1 MNMAEPTTTTAQ
13 TTPTTEQKAT
23 AQTGGEQTN
32 YDAIFAKLDAIL
44 DKRSD
49 GIARSALKDNGIAED
64 EVKEIVAAYRQQKGA
79 AAQRQTETMSALEA
93 ENAQLKAQM
102 LESRLQT
109 EAMSQA
115 GTLGVAAET
124 MPYLLR
130 LADLSGAMDDKGE
143 IQAEAV
149 TEALNKVLTDIPAL
163 KQTKEQARGFVP
175 VGGDGKDRQSAE
187 ADDRMRSW
195 FSLPPKK

>member
-1 MNMAEPTTTTAQ
+1 MNMAEPTTTTQ

-79 AAQRQTETMSALEA
+79 AAQRQTEAMSALEA
-93 ENAQLKAQM
+93 ENTKLKAQM

-130 LADLSGAMDDKGE
+130 LADLSGAVNDKGE
-143 IQAEAV
+143 ISAEAV
-149 TEALNKVLTDIPAL
+149 TEALNQVLTDIPAL

-187 ADDRMRSW
+187 ADDRMRGW
-195 FSLPPKK
+195 FGLAPKK

>member
-1 MNMAEPTTTTAQ
+1 MAEPNTNQ
-13 TTPTTEQKAT
+13 NPPNNELEQT

-79 AAQRQTETMSALEA
+79 EAQRQTEALSALEA

-102 LESRLQT
+102 LDNRLQT
-109 EAMSQA
+109 EAMRQA

-124 MPYLLR
+124 LPYLLR
-130 LADLSGAMDDKGE
+130 LADLSGAVDDKGE
-143 IQAEAV
+143 ISTEAV

-163 KQTKEQARGFVP
+163 KQTEEQVRGFVP
-175 VGGDGKDRQSAE
+175 VGGDGKDRQGAE
-187 ADDRMRSW
+187 VDDRMRGW
-195 FSLPPKK
+195 FGLAPKQ

>member
-1 MNMAEPTTTTAQ
+1 MNMADPTTTQTEPTTE
-13 TTPTTEQKAT
+13 PEQAT
-23 AQTGGEQTN
+23 QPGGEQPN

-64 EVKEIVAAYRQQKGA
+64 EVKEIVAAYRQQKGQ
-79 AAQRQTETMSALEA
+79 AAQRQAEAMSALEA
-93 ENAQLKAQM
+93 ENAKLKDQM

-130 LADLSGAMDDKGE
+130 LADLSGAVDDRGE
-143 IQAEAV
+143 IQPEAV

-163 KQTKEQARGFVP
+163 KQNKEQARGFVL

-187 ADDRMRSW
+187 ADDRMRGW
-195 FSLPPKK
+195 FGLSPKK

>member
-1 MNMAEPTTTTAQ
+1 MNMAEPTTTTQ
-13 TTPTTEQKAT
+13 TTPTTEQKAI
-23 AQTGGEQTN
+23 AQTGDEQTN

-79 AAQRQTETMSALEA
+79 AAQRQMEAMSTLEA

-102 LESRLQT
+102 LENRLQT
-109 EAMSQA
+109 EAMRQA

-124 MPYLLR
+124 LPYLLR
-130 LADLSGAMDDKGE
+130 LADLSGAVDDKGE
-143 IQAEAV
+143 ISTEAV

-163 KQTKEQARGFVP
+163 KQNEEQARGFVL
-175 VGGDGKDRQSAE
+175 VGGDGKDRKDAE
-187 ADDRMRSW
+187 ADDRMRGW
-195 FSLPPKK
+195 FGLTPQK

>member
-1 MNMAEPTTTTAQ
+1 MMNMAEPTTTQITPTTELEQ
-13 TTPTTEQKAT
+13 TTPT
-23 AQTGGEQTN
+23 GGEQPN

-49 GIARSALKDNGIAED
+49 GIGRRALVDNGIAEA
-64 EVKEIVAAYRQQKGA
+64 EAKEIVAAYRQQKGA
-79 AAQRQTETMSALEA
+79 AAQRQADAMSALEA

-130 LADLSGAMDDKGE
+130 LADLSGAVDDKGE

>member
-1 MNMAEPTTTTAQ
+1 MNMAEPTTTQ
-13 TTPTTEQKAT
+13 TTPTTEPEQT
-23 AQTGGEQTN
+23 TPTGGEQPN
-32 YDAIFAKLDAIL
+32 YDAIFAKLDTIL

-49 GIARSALKDNGIAED
+49 GIGRRALVDNGIAEA
-64 EVKEIVAAYRQQKGA
+64 EAKEIVAAYRQQKGA
-79 AAQRQTETMSALEA
+79 AAQRQADAMSALE
-93 ENAQLKAQM
+93 
-102 LESRLQT
+102 
-109 EAMSQA
+109 
-115 GTLGVAAET
+115 AET

-130 LADLSGAMDDKGE
+130 LADLSGAVDDKGE
-143 IQAEAV
+143 IQTEAV